1 MTEFFVCLGRDGA
14 LRRLDAAARRPY
26 LRRIL
31 SCALLPNLSDFLGS
45 ATAPLSS
52 EALAKAEV
60 APVGVSPTEST
71 IRVGS
76 PFG

>member
-14 LRRLDAAARRPY
+14 LRLWTPQRGVPTSEEFCRAPCSP
-26 LRRIL
+26 IL
-31 SCALLPNLSDFLGS
+31 ATFSGS
-45 ATAPLSS
+45 AAAPLSS
-52 EALAKAEV
+52 EALAKAEA